1 MRVEDRM
8 LRSTDSDLLEG
19 GVEMPTEYLLSYA
32 LAPERTL
39 RRPLT
44 VGLVDEHEG
53 IGKKGSEGDRGL
65 NRESA
70 DNERISADLGYE
82 INKTDTCV
90 HQRPL
95 SVRFMLSATF
105 KNL

>member
-8 LRSTDSDLLEG
+8 LRSSDSDLLEG

-53 IGKKGSEGDRGL
+53 
-65 NRESA
+65 
-70 DNERISADLGYE
+70 NERTSADLEYE

-95 SVRFMLSATF
+95 SVRFMLSAT
-105 KNL
+105 L